1 MSIDRMMNP
10 QPVMGQDML
19 IIAIIGLLI
28 NLIIFGIL
36 HSGDQKNI
44 NMRGATLHFLGD
56 TLASIAVITA
66 AIIIYFTEWHIIDPI
81 LSILVAII
89 IAFKALK
96 LSKSA
101 TLILLEAAPEGY
113 HIEDI
118 TNDLEKNFPQL
129 KQIHH
134 IHLWAI
140 SDEKVMMTFHAKT
153 DLNHINDHTLKSIKT
168 YLNESFAR
176 EVID

>member
-28 NLIIFGIL
+28 NLIVFGIL

-134 IHLWAI
+134 IH
-140 SDEKVMMTFHAKT
+140 
-153 DLNHINDHTLKSIKT
+153 
-168 YLNESFAR
+168 
-176 EVID
+176 